1 MKANMRK
8 LFSLSVADSECFN
21 DSQDKIQLVSCPRK
35 EMICKVHLAMVNKCY
50 VESEQYRRD
59 KDYDRTI
66 DTLKSAFYK
75 TTELI
80 DQPCSKCALLF
91 RSTITESLE
100 NIHGELEKMS
110 TGLFGKKRFHSYSIM
125 AANVLKEFENVKLCN
140 TFNLHEPKE
149 RFIGNYLKRHVS

>member
-1 MKANMRK
+1 MKTKMRK
-8 LFSLSVADSECFN
+8 LFSLSEVDSEYFN

-35 EMICKVHLAMVNKCY
+35 EMICKEHLAVVNKCY
-50 VESEQYRRD
+50 VESEQFRRD

-66 DTLKSAFYK
+66 DTLKRAFYK
-75 TTELI
+75 TTELL
-80 DQPCSKCALLF
+80 DQPCTKCAMLF

-110 TGLFGKKRFHSYSIM
+110 TGLFGKKRFHTNSIM

-140 TFNLHEPKE
+140 TLQRHKSKE
-149 RFIGNYLKRHVS
+149 RFIGKYLNRHVS